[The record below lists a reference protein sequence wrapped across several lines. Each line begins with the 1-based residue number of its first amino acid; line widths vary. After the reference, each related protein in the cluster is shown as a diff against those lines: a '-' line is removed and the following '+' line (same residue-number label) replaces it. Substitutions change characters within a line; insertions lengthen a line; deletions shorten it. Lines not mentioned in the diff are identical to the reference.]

1 MGTYQNKNKIQV
13 TNTIRDV
20 QLLSGARSSPHH
32 LRVGI
37 EALTAS
43 SAINKI

>member
-20 QLLSGARSSPHH
+20 QFSGARSSPRH
-32 LRVGI
+32 LRAGI